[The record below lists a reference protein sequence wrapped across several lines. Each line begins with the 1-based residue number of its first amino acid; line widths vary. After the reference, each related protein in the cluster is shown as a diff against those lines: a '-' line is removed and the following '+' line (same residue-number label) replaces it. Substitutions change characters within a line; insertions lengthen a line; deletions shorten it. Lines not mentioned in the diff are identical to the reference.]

1 MLVGLF
7 VCLFVCLFHGWLV
20 GSVGFV
26 AGWLSWL
33 LAVY

>member
-7 VCLFVCLFHGWLV
+7 VCLFVCLFHEWLV
-20 GSVGFV
+20 GSVGCV